1 MPTKTITKSRKTFT
15 TFSEVKN
22 IYLLA
27 TPEQIK
33 QRMIWN
39 HLQMLVRQMF
49 GESTKNK
56 KLLNELDSRF
66 LACEAEERR
75 IMLNGLSKK

>member
-1 MPTKTITKSRKTFT
+1 MPTKTITKARKTITEFDK
-15 TFSEVKN
+15 VKN

-39 HLQMLVRQMF
+39 HLQMLVRQTF
-49 GESTKNK
+49 GESSKNRM
-56 KLLNELDSRF
+56 LLKELDARF
-66 LACEAEERR
+66 LTCEAEERR
-75 IMLNGLSKK
+75 INGSSKG

>member
-1 MPTKTITKSRKTFT
+1 MPTKTITKARKTITQFDK
-15 TFSEVKN
+15 VKN

-39 HLQMLVRQMF
+39 HLQMLVRQTF
-49 GESTKNK
+49 GESPKNA
-56 KLLNELDSRF
+56 KLLKELDARF

-75 IMLNGLSKK
+75 ITSNGSSKK

>member
-1 MPTKTITKSRKTFT
+1 MPTKTITQARKTTMQFDK
-15 TFSEVKN
+15 VKN

-39 HLQMLVRQMF
+39 HLQMLVRRTF
-49 GESTKNK
+49 GESPKNV
-56 KLLNELDSRF
+56 KLLKELDRRF
-66 LACEAEERR
+66 LACEAKERLM
-75 IMLNGLSKK
+75 MLNGYPKK

>member
-1 MPTKTITKSRKTFT
+1 MSTKTIITKARKTTEFDK
-15 TFSEVKN
+15 VKN

-39 HLQMLVRQMF
+39 HLQMLVRQTF
-49 GESTKNK
+49 GESPKNQMLLK
-56 KLLNELDSRF
+56 KLDDRF

-75 IMLNGLSKK
+75 ILMNGSSKK

>member
-1 MPTKTITKSRKTFT
+1 MSTKTITKARKTITEFDR
-15 TFSEVKN
+15 VKN

-27 TPEQIK
+27 TPGQVK

-39 HLQMLVRQMF
+39 HLQMLVRQTF
-49 GESTKNK
+49 GGSPKNQM
-56 KLLNELDSRF
+56 LLKELDDRF

-75 IMLNGLSKK
+75 IMMNGSSKK